1 MKKIKKLSKIS
12 VIIGAIGGALLT
24 SIVAYAAYLYFSDTR
39 INMFS
44 KGEADVRV
52 IENNS
57 DEPVQEGTQP
67 FKWAKEDELNDESP
81 YGVNKIVQ
89 VKSLTDD
96 QYVRV
101 QIIPTWRDSEGNIC
115 TPDYISDF
123 SYITVEDG
131 NLLFKRTENST
142 PTITCILS
150 NEYSD
155 YWDYDDKT
163 HYFTYKE
170 LLPKG
175 TVTKPLMT
183 YVRIDNSVYN
193 YTKDSLTGTEYTLY
207 VDVLTDSIEQYDHA
221 KETREFQ

>member
-1 MKKIKKLSKIS
+1 MKKIKELSKVS
-12 VIIGAIGGALLT
+12 VIIGTAGAALLT
-24 SIVAYAAYLYFSDTR
+24 SIAAYAAYLYFSNTR
-39 INMFS
+39 INMFY
-44 KGEADVRV
+44 KGSAEVGI
-52 IENNS
+52 IENNN
-57 DEPVQEGTQP
+57 DTPVQDETQL

-89 VKSLTDD
+89 VKSIADD

-155 YWDYDDKT
+155 YWAYDDTT

-175 TVTKPLMT
+175 AVTKPLMT

-193 YTKDSLTGTEYTLY
+193 YTKDSLTETEYTLY